1 MRDRRTWP
9 LIVVALVSLLGGIGL
24 GLWYGWVVDPV
35 EYKGTDIA
43 YLAGIYRDEYILMV
57 SEAYALDG
65 NLGAARARMALLSL
79 PDPAN
84 AVADAAEAAMARGV
98 PRMDVQALARLATAM
113 GAQRDSFRPYLV
125 PADKVP

>member
-35 EYKGTDIA
+35 EYKDTDIA

-84 AVADAAEAAMARGV
+84 AVADTAEAAMARGV